1 MFLSHTA
8 SKIRLCQPIGKGV
21 PMNCPHCR
29 ELEQAYEA
37 ALSEYVEARASAW
50 FRICPKLAARKN
62 VDMERTKYELEE
74 HSLEEH
80 SLVCVSAG
88 KSVAPL
94 PERDMSTALKQ
105 LVTW

>member
-1 MFLSHTA
+1 M
-8 SKIRLCQPIGKGV
+8 

-74 HSLEEH
+74 HSL
-80 SLVCVSAG
+80 VCISATTT
-88 KSVAPL
+88 VAPL
-94 PERDMSTALKQ
+94 PERGMSTNLKQ

>member
-1 MFLSHTA
+1 
-8 SKIRLCQPIGKGV
+8 
-21 PMNCPHCR
+21 MNCPHCR

-50 FRICPKLAARKN
+50 FRICSKLAARKN

-74 HSLEEH
+74 HSR
-80 SLVCVSAG
+80 VCVFAG
-88 KSVAPL
+88 KTVAPL
-94 PERDMSTALKQ
+94 PERGMSTNLKQ